1 MRGSR
6 AAAGALALLAALA
19 QSGAAA
25 AFCRTR
31 TCEFR
36 LDRDC
41 PKDPISGCSGS
52 GAFVYWK
59 SSCVP
64 YAVQRDGSPD
74 EGISALQ
81 VADLLDQGFR
91 SWSQLA
97 CSGGGTPEL
106 ATSRQGLIA
115 CDAVEFDCKAGA
127 DNSNLV
133 LFRDDFQDGESA
145 LAPSVIALTTVT
157 ANLVSG
163 EIFDADMEINSRDED
178 FVIDASGAPGA
189 RRDLRGVINHELGHL
204 LGLSHSR
211 VRGAL
216 MQSLYEGLTTPSA
229 DDAAGICAAFDTG
242 PSDPACSVEPLASDA
257 ACLGS
262 DGTCTRIGSTPTQE
276 ESASGC
282 ACTEAGSQPAGPFAW
297 AWALGLGLWLAR
309 RKSQPRQRV
318 L

>member
-1 MRGSR
+1 MKSTRMRVGS
-6 AAAGALALLAALA
+6 AAAGALALLA
-19 QSGAAA
+19 QSGTAG

-36 LDRDC
+36 LDQDC
-41 PKDPISGCSGS
+41 PTDPVTGCSES
-52 GAFVYWK
+52 GAFVFWN
-59 SSCVP
+59 SGCVP
-64 YAVQRDGSPD
+64 YAVQRDGSRD
-74 EGISALQ
+74 EGISAQQ
-81 VADLLDQGFR
+81 VAGLLDQGFR

-97 CSGGGTPEL
+97 CPGGGTPIL

-115 CDAVEFDCKAGA
+115 CDAVEFDCKAGSQ
-127 DNSNLV
+127 NSNLV
-133 LFRDDFQDGESA
+133 LFRDDFQDGDSA
-145 LAPSVIALTTVT
+145 LVPGVIALTTVT

-178 FVIDASGAPGA
+178 FVLGAPGGSGA

-216 MQSLYEGLTTPSA
+216 MQALYEGLTTPSA
-229 DDAAGICAAFDTG
+229 DDAAGICAALETG
-242 PSDPACSVEPLASDA
+242 TSDPACSVEPLASDA

-262 DGTCTRIGSTPTQE
+262 DATCTRIGT
-276 ESASGC
+276 SAQDPAGGC
-282 ACTEAGSQPAGPFAW
+282 ACREAGSQPAGPFAW
-297 AWALGLGLWLAR
+297 AWVLCLGLGLAR
-309 RKSQPRQRV
+309 RTSQPRQTV